1 MIQDILTDSIGMTAS
16 ENTPKRRG
24 IILAGGTGSRLFP
37 ITHSVC
43 KQLVPVYDK
52 PMIYYP
58 LSTLMLAGIRDILVI
73 VNPRD
78 LGGFYT
84 LLGDGSQWGLDIYYA
99 EQERADGLAQAFL
112 IGEDFIE
119 GEPVCLVLGDNLMHG
134 EALPDTL
141 LNASERT
148 HGATVFGCEVD
159 DPEQFGVIEFDEDGM
174 AISLEEKPDVPK
186 SNYAVPGVYFYD
198 DKVVDYAR
206 CLQPSARGELEI
218 TDLNRL
224 YLERG
229 ELNVELLDDGIA
241 WFDTGLPE
249 SLAEA
254 SRFVRGI
261 QERDGCKIACP
272 EEIALTQGMIDRD
285 KLDESVAKYEG
296 TPYGE
301 YLKQL

>member
-1 MIQDILTDSIGMTAS
+1 MIGNILADDIGVIAEQSPT
-16 ENTPKRRG
+16 RRG

-58 LSTLMLAGIRDILVI
+58 LSMLMLAGIRDILVI

-78 LGGFYT
+78 LEGFAL
-84 LLGDGSQWGLDIYYA
+84 LLGDGSQWGLDIFYA

-112 IGEDFIE
+112 IGEEFI
-119 GEPVCLVLGDNLMHG
+119 GNEPVCLVLGDNLMHG
-134 EALPDTL
+134 DALPEALL
-141 LNASERT
+141 SASERI
-148 HGATVFGCEVD
+148 HGATVFGCEVGA
-159 DPEQFGVIEFDEDGM
+159 PEQFGVVELDEDGV
-174 AISLEEKPDVPK
+174 AVSLEEKPDVPK

-198 DKVVDYAR
+198 EKVVDYAR

-218 TDLNRL
+218 TDLNRE
-224 YLERG
+224 YLKRG

-241 WFDTGLPE
+241 WFDAGLPD

-254 SRFVRGI
+254 SHFVRGI
-261 QERDGCKIACP
+261 QQRDGCKIACP
-272 EEIALTQGMIDRD
+272 EEIAFTQGMIDRCRLGD
-285 KLDESVAKYEG
+285 SIVKYEG